1 MRFRYW
7 NVLAVFALLALPV
20 QAPSASREMQEL
32 QRDVGMLQDQVKA
45 LQKSQDDKMGALAE
59 KLAAVQVLIQQS
71 IDAAGNAN
79 RGVAVIQ
86 NGFQQN
92 LKDLENKVVAPVATV
107 NTRIDQMSTDFRTL
121 QQSVMDLTSVM
132 TKLQAQLTDLNNAVK
147 VLQPSAAPPPPGGA
161 GGTAPAAAAALPETP
176 AIPLKDLYDNAS
188 RDRTSGKLDLALDEY
203 GKVLKWYGDS
213 SYAPSAQYWIAS
225 IHYSQGDYETALKEF
240 DTVLEKYP
248 ENSNSKIPDALYYK
262 GMSLVKLG
270 RRTQGA
276 EEFLELIKRYPTH
289 DLAHQA
295 CSQRVSMGLKC
306 TVSRAAAP
314 RGARKK

>member
-1 MRFRYW
+1 
-7 NVLAVFALLALPV
+7 LALLALPA

-45 LQKSQDDKMGALAE
+45 LQKSQDDKMAALSE
-59 KLAAVQVLIQQS
+59 KMAGLTVLIQQS

-92 LKDLENKVVAPVATV
+92 LKDLENKVVAPVAGV
-107 NTRIDQMSTDFRTL
+107 NTRMDQMSTDFRTM
-121 QQSVMDLTSVM
+121 QQAVMDLTSVM
-132 TKLQAQLTDLNNAVK
+132 TKLQAQLTDLTNAVK
-147 VLQPSAAPPPPGGA
+147 VIQPTAAPPPPAGGA
-161 GGTAPAAAAALPETP
+161 GGTAPPAAAAEAP

-188 RDRTSGKLDLALDEY
+188 RDRTSGKLELALDEY

-213 SYAPSAQYWIAS
+213 SYAPSAQYWVAS

-248 ENSNSKIPDALYYK
+248 EGNNSKIPDALYYK

-276 EEFLELIKRYPTH
+276 EEFLELIKRFPTH

-306 TVSRAAAP
+306 AVSRAAAP
-314 RGARKK
+314 RGSRKK